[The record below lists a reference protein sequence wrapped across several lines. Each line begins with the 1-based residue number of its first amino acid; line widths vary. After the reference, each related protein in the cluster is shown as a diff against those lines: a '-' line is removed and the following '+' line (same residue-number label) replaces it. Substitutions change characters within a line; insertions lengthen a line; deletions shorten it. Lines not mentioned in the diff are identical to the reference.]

1 MGVRPPPHVR
11 GVRVRCAGHGPLS
24 PHSHPIRPRA
34 PQATRDGPCLMVTY
48 THREFRGRRPQVL
61 LGGRTVSQTPA
72 SVFPGLSAFPGPDC
86 EVPAAPSLRRRE
98 GSGGS
103 PSELPLSG
111 GNPAWAL
118 LHTAALQP
126 FQSRAVAAREAGSS
140 SSPEQGGALSFP
152 GAGTPCLELNRDA
165 AMWCER
171 RRVATCREGHRP
183 AAPST
188 FPPASGLLPPSLAPL
203 GSPPPRR
210 HRSTKP
216 GVLRPL
222 YFPLCPLHGPFRS
235 RVSPARPAPPSSTGT
250 NPSPPGPPQPPGT
263 PGTCLTQAFASLT

>member
-1 MGVRPPPHVR
+1 MGVRHPPHVR
-11 GVRVRCAGHGPLS
+11 GVCVHCAGHGPLS
-24 PHSHPIRPRA
+24 PHSHPIRPGA

-48 THREFRGRRPQVL
+48 THREFWGRRPQVL
-61 LGGRTVSQTPA
+61 LGGRTVSQTPV

-103 PSELPLSG
+103 PSELPSSG
-111 GNPAWAL
+111 GNPSWAL

-152 GAGTPCLELNRDA
+152 GAGAPCLELNRDA

-183 AAPST
+183 ALRPPTSSCSLHLPSCL
-188 FPPASGLLPPSLAPL
+188 GLAPPR
-203 GSPPPRR
+203 SPP
-210 HRSTKP
+210 
-216 GVLRPL
+216 
-222 YFPLCPLHGPFRS
+222 
-235 RVSPARPAPPSSTGT
+235 
-250 NPSPPGPPQPPGT
+250 
-263 PGTCLTQAFASLT
+263 